1 MLQWWEEFSR
11 RPLVAHVLRTVERF
25 NLRGGGQFAA
35 AITYFSVLSIVPVL
49 MLAFSV
55 LGLTLTVLRPDALDA
70 IEKLISDN
78 LQSNALLGDRLVE
91 VVNSALSNWAAIGLV
106 GLGIAVWTGAN
117 WLGNLKRAVRTVMRS
132 DVDNPGKQLP
142 LPLEVLVNFGG
153 LIGVLVGVAA
163 TFVATA
169 TATSLG
175 TLVGDYLGIG
185 GSFSWSA
192 LLRVVSLLLSL
203 AAGTVLFWW
212 LFAWFAPEPVPRHLL
227 WVGAMVGAAALV
239 VLQSLAGLLVG
250 LFSGNLSAGIFGSV
264 IVLMLFLNLFATL
277 ILYVAA
283 WLATSR
289 APVPQALAEVETV
302 SEPEPVALVE
312 GRPGDLYVSS
322 EVAQRSL
329 GIGLTTGYAVGA
341 ATGVGIGALL
351 VAGIRAVFGRKRA

>member
-1 MLQWWEEFSR
+1 MLQWWQEFST
-11 RPLVAHVLRTVERF
+11 RPPVAHLLRTVERF

-35 AITYFSVLSIVPVL
+35 AITYFSVLSLVPVL

-55 LGLTLTVLRPDALDA
+55 LGLTLTVLRPEALDA
-70 IEKLISDN
+70 LENLISDN
-78 LQSNALLGDRLVE
+78 LESNALLGERLVE
-91 VVNSALSNWAAIGLV
+91 VVNSALSNWAAIGIV

-117 WLGNLKRAVRTVMRS
+117 WLGNLKRAVRTVMRT

-153 LIGVLVGVAA
+153 LIGVLVGVGA

-175 TLVGDYLGIG
+175 ALVGDYLGIG
-185 GSFSWSA
+185 QSFWWST

-203 AAGTVLFWW
+203 AAGTAMFWW
-212 LFAWFAPEPVPRHLL
+212 MFAWFAPEPVPRHLL
-227 WVGAMVGAAALV
+227 WVGALVGASALV

-283 WLATSR
+283 WLATGR
-289 APVPQALAEVETV
+289 MPAPKAPVEVENVAELVPVETV
-302 SEPEPVALVE
+302 
-312 GRPGDLYVSS
+312 PGELYVSS
-322 EVAQRSL
+322 EVARRSL

-351 VAGIRAVFGRKRA
+351 VAAIRALFGRKQA